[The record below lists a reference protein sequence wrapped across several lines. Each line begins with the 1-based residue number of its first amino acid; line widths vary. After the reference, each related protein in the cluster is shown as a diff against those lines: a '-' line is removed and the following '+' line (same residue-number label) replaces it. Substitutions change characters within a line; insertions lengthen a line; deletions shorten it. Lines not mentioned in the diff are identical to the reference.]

1 MEICRMFI
9 TVYGALCAV
18 ASVYHM
24 YRNRKDKDQV
34 IVCGLTLLL
43 GILPVI
49 GGILYG
55 EDI

>member
-1 MEICRMFI
+1 MEICRIII

-34 IVCGLTLLL
+34 IVYGLTLLL
-43 GILPVI
+43 GILLVI
-49 GGILYG
+49 GGIL
-55 EDI
+55 